1 MIDKARECSFSAF
14 SGRVFSACLSL
25 FFLSILAAC
34 ESEKASSEPS
44 VLARV
49 GSKDILANDLLAYER
64 SIEMGD
70 SIGYEEHIEN
80 LKVLIDRELLI
91 AEAQGRGLEN
101 DPDFKRVLLGDIEN
115 KLAEMM
121 FNLEVEGRSEPT
133 VEEIESAYATGDWD
147 RQVVSIELFL
157 PDEETA
163 LRVRNEIL
171 AGLDIFEAGRLYSV
185 DRLMHIPMGG
195 VQQFVYNVHDGP

>member
-101 DPDFKRVLLGDIEN
+101 DPDF
-115 KLAEMM
+115 
-121 FNLEVEGRSEPT
+121 
-133 VEEIESAYATGDWD
+133 
-147 RQVVSIELFL
+147 
-157 PDEETA
+157 
-163 LRVRNEIL
+163 
-171 AGLDIFEAGRLYSV
+171 
-185 DRLMHIPMGG
+185 
-195 VQQFVYNVHDGP
+195 